1 MSRPPT
7 DTRTINSTLRSDS
20 VYVRRARVLSTEL
33 FSTTLDE
40 LATTQLCCRLY
51 RGWLMYADQE
61 KLPSVLSTFRWIF
74 FGSRE
79 ELSMEYSQVI
89 APSVL
94 GWDLTPKSKYTLEI
108 YGNSTERGK
117 SYQCMCTGENR
128 LLSLFSWLPPPRR
141 SLYVYW
147 RAGEFFF
154 ASSLLICLST
164 AGRGR
169 RAQLI

>member
-1 MSRPPT
+1 M
-7 DTRTINSTLRSDS
+7 
-20 VYVRRARVLSTEL
+20 RRARVLSSEW

-40 LATTQLCCRLY
+40 LATTQLCCRLN

-61 KLPSVLSTFRWIF
+61 KLPSVLSTLRWIF

-79 ELSMEYSQVI
+79 ELSMDFSQVI

-108 YGNSTERGK
+108 YGNSTETGK

-147 RAGEFFF
+147 RAWREFFF
-154 ASSLLICLST
+154 ASSPVICLST